1 MYMRMTPV
9 TNDARNAGI
18 AITTAIPKTAADTI
32 AAILYLC
39 PITTSVLLRYHLYR
53 RAVNNIAML

>member
-18 AITTAIPKTAADTI
+18 ATTTANPKTAADTI
-32 AAILYLC
+32 AAILNFC
-39 PITTSVLLRYHLYR
+39 PITISVLL
-53 RAVNNIAML
+53 

>member
-32 AAILYLC
+32 AAILNLC
-39 PITTSVLLRYHLYR
+39 PITTSVLL
-53 RAVNNIAML
+53 